1 MFFKTLITRLF
12 KIENNYQE
20 GYNKGYLD
28 GYKKASEDKSEK
40 QERYKKTA
48 IYRKDNIS
56 THEEI

>member
-1 MFFKTLITRLF
+1 MLFKILITKLF

-48 IYRKDNIS
+48 IYRKDNPPAQ
-56 THEEI
+56 EEI